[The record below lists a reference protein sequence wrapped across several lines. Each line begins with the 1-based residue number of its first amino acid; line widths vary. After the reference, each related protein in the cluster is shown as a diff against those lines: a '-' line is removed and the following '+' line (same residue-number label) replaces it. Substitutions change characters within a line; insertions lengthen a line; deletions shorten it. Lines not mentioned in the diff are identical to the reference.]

1 MNADIDKLILEA
13 QRAKLSERRTEPR
26 HPFVRPVQMY
36 LGKEAAVLAFS
47 KDMSKQGIG
56 VITDMELE
64 AGTISRADNSFHIA
78 HTSNA
83 EM

>member
-1 MNADIDKLILEA
+1 
-13 QRAKLSERRTEPR
+13 
-26 HPFVRPVQMY
+26 MY